1 MGKFKFINYK
11 DNKYLITDDNWKTV
25 RATKDENVPP
35 GYVHDTNGNHILE
48 ANLRFHYGI
57 RPGNYLI
64 KELKKIGK
72 IREEVSGVPINKK
85 EGYGDEFEVFAV
97 NVLHGVTYEEAVEK
111 YIVIGSDDGGVDAVY
126 YNKDKKECMV
136 YQMKLKEL
144 KDSNLPRMKK
154 SIDLYVQGKLNQQAN
169 SIDLKNFLDKNIP
182 DIANYTI
189 KYKTISL
196 NGCLSTNISTQS
208 VFDRFFDNKVLLSSE
223 NRTLRIRLETS
234 VNDKKTYASL
244 PNDEIIF
251 VFVNAKKFIEDLVSC
266 YGDNMDAAFVN
277 NVRGYVG
284 DDEDMKFTITREPKK
299 FCSFNNGISITGKC
313 KIENDDASYFVN
325 VENTCVVNGQQTIY
339 NLFNCQ
345 KNGTRIDRI
354 TLPVFIKNTTSQKEQ
369 SKIARYN
376 NTQKS
381 VSQLDLLSINE
392 KIRKLQK
399 QLIDKLDKHDNNI
412 YYLNV
417 VSTGEKG
424 VVKNAKSIYGRNN
437 IVKLSDFVKLF
448 SVIRNPLKLGQWKN
462 NLNDQIKDE
471 YNSEGKEF
479 PECPLDMG
487 KKICS
492 CIVRSKSILAE
503 DRSEYAIADL
513 AIQYLLYL
521 GIDENKVKDI
531 IKKTTNKNIGSVR
544 KKADIYKSKTAF
556 SKVMY
561 YVPKKY
567 QPNL

>member
-1 MGKFKFINYK
+1 MGKQKYINYK
-11 DNKYLITDDNWKTV
+11 DNEYLLTDDNWKTI
-25 RATKDENVPP
+25 RATNDQTIPS
-35 GYVHDTNGNHILE
+35 GYTHDTNINHIFE
-48 ANLRFHYGI
+48 ANIRFHYGV

-72 IREEVSGVPINKK
+72 IREAISGVPINKK
-85 EGYGDEFEVFAV
+85 EGYGDEFEVFCI

-111 YIVIGSDDGGVDAVY
+111 YVVIGSGDGGVDAIY
-126 YNKDKKECMV
+126 YEKDKKECTV
-136 YQMKLKEL
+136 YQMKLSEL
-144 KDSNLPRMKK
+144 KDSNLPRMKT
-154 SIDLYVQGKLNQQAN
+154 SIDLYVQGKLNQQAD
-169 SIDLKNFLDKNIP
+169 SSDLKAFLDKNIP
-182 DIANYTI
+182 DISTYSI
-189 KYKTISL
+189 KYKTISENGRL
-196 NGCLSTNISTQS
+196 NTNILTST
-208 VFDRFFDNKVLLSSE
+208 VFNRFFDNKVLLSPE
-223 NRTLRIRLETS
+223 HRTLQIRLESS

-266 YGDNMDAAFVN
+266 YGDNMESAFVN

-284 DDEDMKFTITREPKK
+284 DDDDMKYTITREPKK
-299 FCSFNNGISITGKC
+299 FCSYNNGISITGKC
-313 KIENDDASYFVN
+313 KIENEDASYFVK
-325 VENTCVVNGQQTIY
+325 VEDTCVVNGQQTIY
-339 NLFNCQ
+339 NLYNCQ
-345 KNGTRIDRI
+345 KTGTHIDRI
-354 TLPVFIKNTTSQKEQ
+354 TLPVFIKNTTNQKDQ

-381 VSQLDLLSINE
+381 VTQLDLLSINE
-392 KIRKLQK
+392 RVRKIQK

-424 VVKNAKSIYGRNN
+424 VVKYAKSIYGRNN

-448 SVIRNPLKLGQWKN
+448 SVVRDPTKLGEWKN
-462 NLNDQIKDE
+462 NLNDQIKDA

-479 PECPLDMG
+479 PECSLEEAR
-487 KKICS
+487 KICS
-492 CIVRSKSILAE
+492 CIVRSKPILAE
-503 DRSEYAIADL
+503 NRSEYAIADL

-521 GIDENKVKDI
+521 GLDENKTKEVI
-531 IKKTTNKNIGSVR
+531 EKTTAKNIGSVK

-561 YVPKKY
+561 FVPKKY
-567 QPNL
+567 QPVI